1 MPLLIP
7 CTERDS
13 LFKILPLKMNHFH
26 RYDETDN
33 FFTGNLTILKKCEN
47 LFTGKLLKGIL
58 SSIGTK
64 RHHRCLLFYI
74 FYVTVTLNGTRLCHT
89 FLVDSFFVLCA
100 VSACIYS
107 QNQTS
112 SHVSRLLLLFC
123 VIRHHYCYLMQ
134 LDLHSCLILPKHRMC
149 KCPVQ
154 P

>member
-74 FYVTVTLNGTRLCHT
+74 FYVTVTLNGTRLYHT
-89 FLVDSFFVLCA
+89 FLVDSFFCALCSLCLYLQLEPNQLPCFSIAPPVLC
-100 VSACIYS
+100 YK
-107 QNQTS
+107 TS
-112 SHVSRLLLLFC
+112 LLLLNAT
-123 VIRHHYCYLMQ
+123 
-134 LDLHSCLILPKHRMC
+134 
-149 KCPVQ
+149 
-154 P
+154 